1 MVSVPFALGAN
12 KRSAFPGFP
21 QLNLYAEKS
30 PTSPD
35 KPYALVGRPGLED
48 YATVG
53 DGPIRALH
61 RKSGLFD
68 DGAIILSDETVYKLA
83 TNGSATA
90 FSGTVP
96 GQFRVSIA
104 SGLDPDQLAVVRI
117 ANDLRLYKVTDAGG
131 TVAENFPSASESDG
145 ASSIAYIRGFWIAI
159 KTGTQQAYYLVP
171 GDTDWTALSF
181 ASAEYQPD
189 KLIAVMILGDQ
200 IWFLGAATTEV
211 WALTGQ
217 ASPAIQPYGGLNFDI
232 GCRARDTAVV
242 VGSSLIWVGN
252 DCSVYLS
259 AGGVPKPIS
268 DNGLAEQIRKSN
280 PLYLRAWGY
289 VLDQHVYYVLT
300 LEDQT
305 WIYDG
310 STGFWNPANSKGL
323 NYWRAHIGS
332 DVSGLALAADAL
344 PNNPQIWR
352 VNPDDLTDSGEEIE
366 RLATAF
372 LEWKGPRTRCANAS
386 LLCELGNTGQDEAP
400 QVGMRWSDDGGKTFS
415 DWLFRSIGRVGEY
428 SARPIW
434 NRLGDIRAPGRVF
447 QFKSTDPAV
456 IRLSDCRVNE
466 DVR

>member
-1 MVSVPFALGAN
+1 MPSAPFALGAYR
-12 KRSAFPGFP
+12 RSAFPRFP
-21 QLNLYAEKS
+21 QLNLFAEKTPS
-30 PTSPD
+30 STD
-35 KPYALVGRPGLED
+35 KPVALVGRPGLEP

-53 DGPIRALH
+53 DGPIRTLH
-61 RKSGLFD
+61 QKSGLFD
-68 DGAIILSDETVYKLA
+68 GGAIILSDETLYKLG
-83 TNGSATA
+83 TNGAVTA
-90 FSGTVP
+90 FTGTIP
-96 GQFRVSIA
+96 GQLRVSIA
-104 SGLDPDQLAVVRI
+104 SGLDPLQNDVVRV
-117 ANDLRLYKVTDAGG
+117 ANDDRLYKATG
-131 TVAENFPSASESDG
+131 TTVVAEEFPAAGESDG
-145 ASSIAYIRGFWIAI
+145 VTSIAYIRGFWIAI
-159 KTGTQQAYYLVP
+159 KSGTQQAYYLVP

-259 AGGVPKPIS
+259 SGGVPKPIS
-268 DNGLAEQIRKSN
+268 DNGLAEQIRLSDAR
-280 PLYLRAWGY
+280 YLRAWGY

-300 LEDQT
+300 LEDST
-305 WIYDG
+305 WIFDG
-310 STGFWNPANSKGL
+310 STGVWNPANSKGY

-332 DVSGLALAADAL
+332 DVSASALAADAL

-352 VNPDDLTDSGEEIE
+352 VNPERLDDDGDEIE

-372 LEWKGPRTRCANAS
+372 LEWKGPRSRCANVS
-386 LLCELGNTGQDEAP
+386 LLCELGNTAQGESP
-400 QVGMRWSDDGGKTFS
+400 QVGMRWSDDGGKTYS

-428 SARPIW
+428 ASRPVW
-434 NRLGDIRAPGRVF
+434 NRLGDIRAPGRVI

>member
-1 MVSVPFALGAN
+1 MVSAPFALGAN

-35 KPYALVGRPGLED
+35 KPFALVGRPGLEN

-68 DGAIILSDETVYKLA
+68 DGAIILSDETVYKLS
-83 TNGSATA
+83 TSSAVTA
-90 FSGTVP
+90 FTGSIP
-96 GQFRVSIA
+96 GRERVSIA
-104 SGLDPDQLAVVRI
+104 SGRDADQNDVVRI
-117 ANDLRLYKVTDAGG
+117 ANDLRLYKVTG
-131 TVAENFPSASESDG
+131 TTTTAEDFPAVGESDG
-145 ASSIAYIRGFWIAI
+145 ATSIAYIRGFWIAI
-159 KTGTQQAYYLVP
+159 KTDTQQAYYLVP

-232 GCRARDTAVV
+232 GCRARDSAVV

-259 AGGVPKPIS
+259 NGGVPKPIS
-268 DNGLAEQIRKSN
+268 DNGLAEQIRRTN

-289 VLDQHVYYVLT
+289 VLDQHVYYLLT
-300 LEDQT
+300 LEDET

-310 STGFWNPANSKGL
+310 STGFWNPANSKGY
-323 NYWRAHIGS
+323 NYFRAHIGS

-352 VNPDDLTDSGEEIE
+352 VNPDALTDADDEIE

-372 LEWKGPRTRCANAS
+372 LEWKGPRTRCANVS
-386 LLCELGNTGQDEAP
+386 LLCELGNTGQGEAP
-400 QVGMRWSDDGGKTFS
+400 QIGMRWSDDGGKTFS

-428 SARPIW
+428 SARPVW
-434 NRLGDIRAPGRVF
+434 NRLGDIRPPGRVF

-456 IRLSDCRVNE
+456 VRLSDCRVNE